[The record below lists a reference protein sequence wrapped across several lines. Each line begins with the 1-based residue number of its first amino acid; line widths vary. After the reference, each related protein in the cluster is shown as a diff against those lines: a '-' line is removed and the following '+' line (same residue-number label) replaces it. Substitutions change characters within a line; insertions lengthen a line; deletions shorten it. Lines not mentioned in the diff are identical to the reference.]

1 MDLVKIAAI
10 LTAIVIIL
18 TYLVINNVP
27 AHIGDY
33 VNQPYRIVYDAI
45 EELRSSVIIPNI
57 NINSEGIARVL
68 EAMSNLGNALS
79 IGIPNLPTN
88 LVSGLTF
95 TVPEQSIT
103 AGIPLGINV
112 QSYSENTITLKLTN
126 YVNCTVAINN
136 VTGNYVVLSSQV
148 VIPPM
153 GVGYVVLTVT
163 NPTALYQSYMAG
175 NEVLTM
181 DMTVCGVNATVRY
194 TLGSQGNVSI
204 PIPSAG
210 SGAMSV
216 EVRNN
221 YPFEVTI
228 YNITG
233 EYIRLAKPIK
243 IPPESTVSAEFYVS
257 NYTGFYELYT
267 GNKEIIN
274 ATMELGG
281 ALVNGEFLIG
291 KDIGITPISAGGFIE
306 VNVTNNL
313 GTEVMIYSIQGPYVE
328 LTKPQSIP
336 PGSSTIIINVS
347 DYYGLYR
354 SIELGNEDIVVTL
367 GMYGVNATVTAALG
381 SAMGIKPRSIVLSTV
396 VENPLNYTLFIN
408 NITGPSLRLL
418 GSVVV
423 PPRGKAL
430 VRLLITNVTSIV
442 NKTIVLDLTLMG
454 INLTE
459 VFTVTSSG
467 IEPAIVEVPI
477 RNPLNVSMAILN
489 ITNNYLHLTSP
500 VFLAPHG
507 IGVLRIRIINIEG
520 LNDYVNVTAEIGS
533 TVIKL
538 RVRL

>member
-1 MDLVKIAAI
+1 M
-10 LTAIVIIL
+10 
-18 TYLVINNVP
+18 
-27 AHIGDY
+27 GDY
-33 VNQPYRIVYDAI
+33 VNQPYRVVYGAI
-45 EELRSSVIIPNI
+45 EELRNSVVIPNI
-57 NINSEGIARVL
+57 NINSEGLAMVL
-68 EAMSNLGNALS
+68 EAVSNLGNALS

-88 LVSGLTF
+88 VVSGLTF
-95 TVPEQSIT
+95 TVPERPIT
-103 AGIPLGINV
+103 TAMPLGINV
-112 QSYSENTITLKLTN
+112 QSYGENTITLKLTN
-126 YVNCTVAINN
+126 YVNCTVVINN
-136 VTGNYVVLSSQV
+136 VAGNYVALSSQV

-163 NPTALYQSYMAG
+163 SPTALYQSYMAG
-175 NEVLTM
+175 NEVLTI

-204 PIPSAG
+204 PIPSVG
-210 SGAMSV
+210 SGIMSI

-221 YPFEVTI
+221 YPFEVII

-233 EYIRLAKPIK
+233 EYIRLMKPIE

-257 NYTGFYELYT
+257 NYTGFYELYS
-267 GNKEIIN
+267 GNKEMIN
-274 ATMELGG
+274 ATMELGS
-281 ALVNGEFLIG
+281 AFVNGEFLIG
-291 KDIGITPISAGGFIE
+291 KGIGITPISVSGSVK

-313 GTEVMIYSIQGPYVE
+313 GTEVMIYSLQGPYVE

-367 GMYGVNATVTAALG
+367 GMYGVNATVTATLG
-381 SAMGIKPRSIVLSTV
+381 SAMGIKPRSIMLSTV

-408 NITGPSLRLL
+408 NIMGPGLHLL
-418 GSVVV
+418 SGVVV
-423 PPRGKAL
+423 PPMGEAL
-430 VRLLITNVTSIV
+430 VRLSITNVTSIV
-442 NKTIVLDLTLMG
+442 NKTIILDLTLMG
-454 INLTE
+454 VNLTE

-467 IEPAIVEVPI
+467 IEPVIVEVPI

-520 LNDYVNVTAEIGS
+520 LSGYVNVTAEIGS
-533 TVIKL
+533 AVIRL